1 MVALIIVSFQGI
13 IYVAAMLTSPCSPPL
28 FARYA
33 EILTRT
39 STEHDIEI
47 RHNLLIG
54 FGNISDVKG
63 RINTMNGAIA
73 FCGVTIELTEKGSSV
88 IQVSSSYIG
97 FLCC

>member
-1 MVALIIVSFQGI
+1 MTAVF
-13 IYVAAMLTSPCSPPL
+13 TCPCSPPL

-54 FGNISDVKG
+54 VGNISDVKG

-73 FCGVTIELTEKGSSV
+73 FCGVTIELAERGSSV
-88 IQVSSSYIG
+88 IQVSSSYVD

>member
-1 MVALIIVSFQGI
+1 MFLWKVQDLWDLMQQLRNNYFFGI
-13 IYVAAMLTSPCSPPL
+13 
-28 FARYA
+28 
-33 EILTRT
+33 ILTRT

-63 RINTMNGAIA
+63 GINTMNGAIA
-73 FCGVTIELTEKGSSV
+73 FCGVTIELAEKGSLV
-88 IQVSSSYIG
+88 IQISSSFVG